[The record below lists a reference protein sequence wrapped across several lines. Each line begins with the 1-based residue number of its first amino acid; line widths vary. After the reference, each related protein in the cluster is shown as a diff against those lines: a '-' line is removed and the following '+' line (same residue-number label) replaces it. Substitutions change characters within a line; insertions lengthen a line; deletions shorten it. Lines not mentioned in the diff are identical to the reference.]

1 MIVDAHM
8 HIWSQVH
15 GMIGNKTPVTPV
27 EKGRIRIGD
36 QEMLGMPA
44 YLLDCGARAEFVVAE
59 FDARFALLAG
69 PERDG
74 KLLLLLLNDQLT
86 YGVHVLDIASGEI
99 QNGPAGVAVVGWL
112 P

>member
-59 FDARFALLAG
+59 FDA
-69 PERDG
+69 
-74 KLLLLLLNDQLT
+74 
-86 YGVHVLDIASGEI
+86 
-99 QNGPAGVAVVGWL
+99 AGVECGVVVQEYLDGEQNDYLLEAVDRFPDRFLVHGL
-112 P
+112 PNFFDTDNAKN